1 MNIINQL
8 AFLLLFQLQ
17 LGIEHALKFSHPSPV
32 QDSQRTKQSNQPAG
46 AHHVFTSTDG
56 GKTWQDIG
64 KNLPKNIQGANDGV
78 DGYVYK
84 AEDCANNNGLYL
96 RAGKSIFH
104 HERNA
109 ATTSWKK
116 EVFPNQM
123 SNIATG
129 KNGLLAYNY
138 SGQIVQKT
146 TGTNIWLPVYT
157 SFKGAVRTVFEAAG
171 GSVFIG
177 SENGLFKSVNGGK
190 TWKQV
195 HAGGWVLK
203 LAEQNGVLIATS
215 MSGIIRSADDGEHWT
230 VVISEGG
237 VGIDVAP
244 IKGGFAAITYNT
256 TSQTRRVRTS
266 YDGGK
271 TWQAIDAGLPA
282 SQSISTIVQAGESL
296 FCGHPDGIYQSSDKG
311 KTWKRILCSMDGKVF
326 NLSVSGNVI
335 YAILKNGGC

>member
-1 MNIINQL
+1 MNIISQL
-8 AFLLLFQLQ
+8 AFLLLFNPQ

-32 QDSQRTKQSNQPAG
+32 QDSQRTQKKDQPSG
-46 AHHVFTSTDG
+46 ANLVFTSTDG

-64 KNLPKNIQGANDGV
+64 KNLPKNMQGTNDGI
-78 DGYVYK
+78 DSYVYK
-84 AEDCANNNGLYL
+84 AEDCTNNNGLYV
-96 RAGKSIFH
+96 RAGKNIFH
-104 HERNA
+104 HEGNA
-109 ATTSWKK
+109 ASTFWKK
-116 EVFPNQM
+116 ESFPNQM

-138 SGQIVQKT
+138 SGQIVQKIS
-146 TGTNIWLPVYT
+146 GTHSWLPVYT
-157 SFKGAVRTVFEAAG
+157 SFKGAVRTVFEAAK

-177 SENGLFKSVNGGK
+177 SENGLFKSANGGK

-203 LAEQNGVLIATS
+203 LVEQNGVLMATS
-215 MSGIIRSADDGEHWT
+215 QSGIIRSTDDGEHWT

-237 VGIDVAP
+237 VGIDVAT

-256 TSQTRRVRTS
+256 ASKTRRVRIS

-271 TWQAIDAGLPA
+271 NWQAIDAGLPP
-282 SQSISTIVQAGESL
+282 SPSISSIVQAGENL
-296 FCGHPDGIYQSSDKG
+296 FCGHPDGIYQSIDKG
-311 KTWKRILCSMDGKVF
+311 KTWKRILCPLDGKVF
-326 NLSVSGNVI
+326 NLSVSGNVL

>member
-8 AFLLLFQLQ
+8 AFLFLFNPQ
-17 LGIEHALKFSHPSPV
+17 LGIEHALKFSNPFPV
-32 QDSQRTKQSNQPAG
+32 QDSQRTQKSDKPAG
-46 AHHVFTSTDG
+46 ANIVFQSTDG

-64 KNLPKNIQGANDGV
+64 KSLPKNIQGENDGV
-78 DGYVYK
+78 DRYVYT
-84 AEDCANNNGLYL
+84 AEDCANSNGLYL

-109 ATTSWKK
+109 ATTFWKK

-138 SGQIVQKT
+138 SGQIVQIT
-146 TGTNIWLPVYT
+146 SGTHAWLPVYT
-157 SFKGAVRTVFEAAG
+157 SFKGNVRTVFEAAG
-171 GSVFIG
+171 GTVFIG
-177 SENGLFKSVNGGK
+177 SENGIYKSANGGK
-190 TWKQV
+190 NWKQV

-203 LAEQNGVLIATS
+203 LVEQNGVLMATS
-215 MSGIIRSADDGEHWT
+215 QSGIIRSTDDGEHWT

-256 TSQTRRVRTS
+256 TSETRRVRTS

-271 TWQAIDAGLPA
+271 SWQIIDAGIPP
-282 SQSISTIVQAGESL
+282 SQSISSIVQVGENL
-296 FCGHPDGIYQSSDKG
+296 FCGHPDGIYQSLDKG
-311 KTWKRILCSMDGKVF
+311 KTWKRILIPMDGKVF

-335 YAILKNGGC
+335 YAILKSGGC

>member
-17 LGIEHALKFSHPSPV
+17 LGIEHALKFSHPSPI
-32 QDSQRTKQSNQPAG
+32 QDSQRTQKSDKPTG
-46 AHHVFTSTDG
+46 ANIVFKSIDG

-64 KNLPKNIQGANDGV
+64 KSLPKNIQGANDGI
-78 DGYVYK
+78 DSYVYK
-84 AEDCANNNGLYL
+84 AEDCANSNGLFL

-109 ATTSWKK
+109 ATTFWKK
-116 EVFPNQM
+116 EIFPNQM

-129 KNGLLAYNY
+129 KNGLIAYNY

-146 TGTNIWLPVYT
+146 NESNVWLPVYT
-157 SFKGAVRTVFEAAG
+157 SFKGTIRTVFEAG
-171 GSVFIG
+171 QGSIFIG
-177 SENGLFKSVNGGK
+177 SENGLFKSANGGK

-195 HAGGWVLK
+195 HIGGWVLK
-203 LAEQNGVLIATS
+203 LVEQNGVLIATS
-215 MSGIIRSADDGEHWT
+215 QSGIIRSTDDGEHWT

-256 TSQTRRVRTS
+256 ASETRRVRTS

-271 TWQAIDAGLPA
+271 TWQAIDAGLPPNP
-282 SQSISTIVQAGESL
+282 SISSIVQVGENL
-296 FCGHPDGIYQSSDKG
+296 FCGHPDGIYKSTDKG

-326 NLSVSGNVI
+326 NLSVSGNVL